1 MSTTVNIRRDYI
13 YNLCRHNVMTDSLKG
28 VLNNYIQVLLLYR
41 LIHGISLYIND
52 TDYMVGCYE
61 MCGFSIGIL

>member
-1 MSTTVNIRRDYI
+1 
-13 YNLCRHNVMTDSLKG
+13 MTDSLKG

-52 TDYMVGCYE
+52 ADYMVVCYE

>member
-1 MSTTVNIRRDYI
+1 
-13 YNLCRHNVMTDSLKG
+13 MTDSLKG

-52 TDYMVGCYE
+52 ADYMVGCYE
-61 MCGFSIGIL
+61 MVLVSEYYRIENKRNMNIMRRK